1 MHLKAIWSI
10 WSGKTAE
17 GFEITILWRKSIN
30 DKRLCPYTI
39 DLQCL
44 YKAYNFALRNAR
56 NVVQYHKEQKS
67 RGFLRSCHDQSR
79 TYIWAFCILSSSF
92 TIEYI
97 VSLHLQKKSGN
108 IYNFDQKILPSL
120 KKHSHWRTEVIILE
134 AKILSFLQ
142 NSCI

>member
-10 WSGKTAE
+10 WSGKIAE
-17 GFEITILWRKSIN
+17 GFEITILWRKNIN
-30 DKRLCPYTI
+30 DKRFCPYTI
-39 DLQCL
+39 HLQYL
-44 YKAYNFALRNAR
+44 YKAYNFALR

-97 VSLHLQKKSGN
+97 VYIYKKNPETFTILTKKSC
-108 IYNFDQKILPSL
+108 LCHRSTLSL
-120 KKHSHWRTEVIILE
+120 WRTEVIILD
-134 AKILSFLQ
+134 AKIL
-142 NSCI
+142 

>member
-1 MHLKAIWSI
+1 MGFCMTVWSI

-17 GFEITILWRKSIN
+17 GFEITILWRKNIN

-39 DLQCL
+39 HLQCL
-44 YKAYNFALRNAR
+44 YKAYNFALR

-108 IYNFDQKILPSL
+108 IYNFDQKILPPL
-120 KKHSHWRTEVIILE
+120 KKHLSLWRTE

-142 NSCI
+142 NPCV